1 MLFDISVDLEH
12 VQGLLKAGHRAGMSL
27 ARISGA
33 LLRAA
38 LGTRETESPI
48 MGAMTYAIRVTEHMP
63 EHK

>member
-1 MLFDISVDLEH
+1 
-12 VQGLLKAGHRAGMSL
+12 MSQ

-38 LGTRETESPI
+38 LGTREAESPI